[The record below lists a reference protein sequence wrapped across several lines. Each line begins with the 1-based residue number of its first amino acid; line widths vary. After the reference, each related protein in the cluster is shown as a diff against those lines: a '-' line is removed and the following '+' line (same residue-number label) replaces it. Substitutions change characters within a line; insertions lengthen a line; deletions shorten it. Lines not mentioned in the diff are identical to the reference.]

1 MLNILFF
8 FLKLSQPQAR
18 EKADK
23 EGFEVNVVK
32 TSFKAN
38 TKALAENEGDGI
50 AKVILF
56 ATSRSCFLQNLHMF
70 FVKFSLTEF
79 DNMWSSLQLIYRP
92 DTGEILG
99 VHILGLHAADLIH
112 EASNAIALGT
122 RVQVSVADNLFFIEH
137 SSLLD
142 SVILVASSSS

>member
-1 MLNILFF
+1 ML
-8 FLKLSQPQAR
+8 QPQAR

-23 EGFEVNVVK
+23 EGFEVSVVK

-50 AKVILF
+50 AKVILSSHSVF
-56 ATSRSCFLQNLHMF
+56 YLLRCLQILHRGSQF
-70 FVKFSLTEF
+70 HVLRPPANSEF
-79 DNMWSSLQLIYRP
+79 HNVYSSFQLIYRP

-122 RVQVSVADNLFFIEH
+122 RLQVSIADIFF
-137 SSLLD
+137 LTY
-142 SVILVASSSS
+142 ILGSIV

>member
-1 MLNILFF
+1 MLNRL

-23 EGFEVNVVK
+23 EGFEVSVVK

-56 ATSRSCFLQNLHMF
+56 ATSFL
-70 FVKFSLTEF
+70 E
-79 DNMWSSLQLIYRP
+79 SLQLC
-92 DTGEILG
+92 
-99 VHILGLHAADLIH
+99 HIVRTRQHVLLSAVDLPI
-112 EASNAIALGT
+112 
-122 RVQVSVADNLFFIEH
+122 
-137 SSLLD
+137 
-142 SVILVASSSS
+142 

>member
-1 MLNILFF
+1 MLNVL

-56 ATSRSCFLQNLHMF
+56 ATSSSWFLQN
-70 FVKFSLTEF
+70 
-79 DNMWSSLQLIYRP
+79 
-92 DTGEILG
+92 
-99 VHILGLHAADLIH
+99 
-112 EASNAIALGT
+112 
-122 RVQVSVADNLFFIEH
+122 
-137 SSLLD
+137 
-142 SVILVASSSS
+142 

>member
-1 MLNILFF
+1 MSYSLLNVL

-50 AKVILF
+50 AKVICLLLQVHVFSRIYTCSF
-56 ATSRSCFLQNLHMF
+56 AILH
-70 FVKFSLTEF
+70 
-79 DNMWSSLQLIYRP
+79 
-92 DTGEILG
+92 
-99 VHILGLHAADLIH
+99 
-112 EASNAIALGT
+112 
-122 RVQVSVADNLFFIEH
+122 
-137 SSLLD
+137 
-142 SVILVASSSS
+142 